1 MWWTRPRRAPGAGG
15 SGAVVS
21 EPAGLGAFPPGCSAR
36 LQRLRSDGTSEVFR
50 VFVEDAAVDGLTLRL
65 VGGRRPTGG
74 LGAGARLALVRHTPR
89 AALAGAVRLREVRWG
104 DPPILL
110 TDVPDGVK
118 PVTHRHLFRVA
129 VDLPVHGDGWKG
141 RIVNLSGSGCLI
153 RVERGTAPPTGGS
166 VRLVVSLP
174 GLAGPLALQG
184 EVVRRPRV
192 AAANAVGIE
201 FVALGRREQDELVR
215 YVSRRQSELLR
226 KGALP
231 R

>member
-1 MWWTRPRRAPGAGG
+1 MWWMRPGRAPGADGPE
-15 SGAVVS
+15 AIVS
-21 EPAGLGAFPPGCSAR
+21 DPTGVAAFPPGCSAR
-36 LQRLRSDGTSEVFR
+36 VQCMRSDGTGQAFR
-50 VFVEDAAVDGLTLRL
+50 VFVEDAAADGLTLRL
-65 VGGRRPTGG
+65 VGGRCPTGG
-74 LGAGARLALVRHTPR
+74 LGAGVRLALVRHTPR
-89 AALAGAVRLREVRWG
+89 TALAGSVRLREVRWG

-110 TDVPDGVK
+110 TDVPDDVR
-118 PVTHRHLFRVA
+118 PATHRHLFRVD

-141 RIVNLSGSGCLI
+141 RIVNLSGSGCLL
-153 RVERGTAPPTGGS
+153 RVERGTAPPLSGS

-184 EVVRRPRV
+184 EVVRRPRLG
-192 AAANAVGIE
+192 AANAVGIE
-201 FVALGRREQDELVR
+201 FVALGRREQDEIVR